1 MPVPLVTL
9 VLALTSVAARTLHTR
24 RTHPIA
30 PNPTVLLCEHIWW
43 LEDEVE
49 YILENEWHCDH
60 DEEPEKYMLESIEFF
75 AMRLWKGE
83 QVDGTILRSWARA
96 YEEWGLDPAEGSM
109 PGSHILKWPSAVMAG
124 WRYLTSLK
132 STPRYMRYPMHE
144 DLFRRSCEF
153 RSLNALK

>member
-1 MPVPLVTL
+1 MPVPLTL
-9 VLALTSVAARTLHTR
+9 VLALTSVAVRTR

-83 QVDGTILRSWARA
+83 HRGRHRPAELGENLQGGEHLTRHYWRRSHNKISNCSDGRLQIPHFRQVDA
-96 YEEWGLDPAEGSM
+96 
-109 PGSHILKWPSAVMAG
+109 AVAG
-124 WRYLTSLK
+124 ACDR
-132 STPRYMRYPMHE
+132 
-144 DLFRRSCEF
+144 
-153 RSLNALK
+153 

>member
-1 MPVPLVTL
+1 MPVPLTL

-83 QVDGTILRSWARA
+83 QVTASKMCRFRQTI
-96 YEEWGLDPAEGSM
+96 
-109 PGSHILKWPSAVMAG
+109 
-124 WRYLTSLK
+124 
-132 STPRYMRYPMHE
+132 
-144 DLFRRSCEF
+144 SCECGGT
-153 RSLNALK
+153 RQALISLAVSY